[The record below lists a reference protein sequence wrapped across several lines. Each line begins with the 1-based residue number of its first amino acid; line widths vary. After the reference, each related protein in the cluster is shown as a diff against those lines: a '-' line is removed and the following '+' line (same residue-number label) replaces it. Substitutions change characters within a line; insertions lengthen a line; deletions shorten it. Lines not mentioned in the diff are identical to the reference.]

1 MDAARLNAL
10 IYKGR
15 DKAAQRIGQT
25 CQVFRP
31 TATGSPF
38 TNQVAT
44 IDAAFNAADQAYM
57 KPNLYG
63 KAVWFGDFDGRV
75 TQVGDYLARSTD
87 NTYWFIAAMQSLL
100 PPVVVACNRI
110 INVFRPQQQSGVGAV
125 GYGGDTV
132 AQETPL
138 ITGYPASV
146 LVATKADRSMVNLP
160 GDVRNPSWAI
170 LLPVLPQGSY
180 LRNEDV
186 VTDDQSRRYVIS
198 SAELTDLGWRINAYQ
213 AET

>member
-1 MDAARLNAL
+1 MDGPTIQAR
-10 IYKGR
+10 IYAGR
-15 DKAAQRIGQT
+15 GKAAQRIGLP

-38 TNQVAT
+38 TNQIAT
-44 IDAAFNAADQAYM
+44 LNAAFNSADPNYV

-63 KAVWFGDFDGRV
+63 KAVWFSDLDGRF
-75 TQVGDYLARSTD
+75 TRVGDYLVRLSD
-87 NTYWFIAAMQSLL
+87 NSYWFIAAQQQLL
-100 PPVVVACNRI
+100 PIVVIACNRI
-110 INVFRPQQQSGVGAV
+110 VNVFRPQQQSGVGAV

-146 LVATKADRSMVNLP
+146 LVGTKSDKSLVNLP
-160 GDVRNPSWAI
+160 GDVRNPAWAI
-170 LLPVLPQGSY
+170 LLPVLPANTY

-186 VTDDQSRRYVIS
+186 ITDDQNRRYVIS
-198 SAELTDLGWRINAYQ
+198 SAELTDLGWRINAAQ

>member
-1 MDAARLNAL
+1 MDAATIQAR
-10 IYKGR
+10 IYAGR
-15 DKAAQRIGQT
+15 GKAAEHIGLP

-31 TATGSPF
+31 SAEANPF

-44 IDAAFNAADQAYM
+44 LPVAFNAADQNYV

-63 KAVWFGDFDGRV
+63 KAIWFADFDASE
-75 TQVGDYLARSTD
+75 TQVGDYLVRVDGT
-87 NTYWFIAAMQSLL
+87 TWFIAAQQPLL
-100 PPVVVACNRI
+100 PIVVIACNRVVS
-110 INVFRPQQQSGVGAV
+110 VFRPQQQSGVGAQ

-132 AQETPL
+132 AQETQ
-138 ITGYPASV
+138 IIAEYPASI
-146 LVATKADRSMVNLP
+146 LVGTKTDRSLVNLP
-160 GDVRNPSWAI
+160 GDVRNPAWAI
-170 LLPVLPQGSY
+170 LLPVLPDDTY

-198 SAELTDLGWRINAYQ
+198 SAELTDMGWRINAMQ